1 MNIDAKKL
9 KLIERFMNLRDESAL
24 NKLELAISQIEMDV
38 RVQASED
45 DIINEKTRSYE
56 AFSKEVKMWI
66 KEKKNMK

>member
-45 DIINEKTRSYE
+45 DVINEKTRSYE